1 MTQKTVSDQ
10 THDRHSETAVP
21 HTEWFGNEQVASG
34 EKKKRV
40 GDVFH
45 SVASKYDIMN
55 DVTSFGVHRLW
66 KDRFVTQI
74 SPRPGMQLLDV
85 AGGTG
90 DISFR
95 FLKKIQPS
103 KNSLQISDRIA
114 QRETVF
120 VCDINPSMLSVG
132 RQRALDKGYQVSPEK
147 APNSGDISFI
157 CGDAESLPFPDCT
170 FDVYTIAFGL
180 RNVTDIPKALSE
192 ARRVL
197 KPGGHFLC
205 LEFSQVS
212 IPVLEKLY
220 DAYSFHLM
228 PKLGQWIAGDS
239 ASYQYLVES
248 IRRFPPQHSMIE
260 RMQNAGLKQC
270 RYTNLTGGIAAI
282 HSGWRV

>member
-1 MTQKTVSDQ
+1 MTDKLITETTNISD
-10 THDRHSETAVP
+10 TASSRSQ
-21 HTEWFGNEQVASG
+21 TEWFGNEQVASG

-66 KDRFVTQI
+66 KDRFVSQI
-74 SPRPGMQLLDV
+74 APRPGMKLLDV

-95 FLKKIQPS
+95 FLKSVQKQQTI
-103 KNSLQISDRIA
+103 LQAFDSNRNRQTA
-114 QRETVF
+114 F

-132 RQRALDKGYQVSPEK
+132 RQRALDRGFSVSPENN
-147 APNSGDISFI
+147 PTGGDISFI
-157 CGDAESLPFPDCT
+157 CGDAENLPFPDHH

-192 ARRVL
+192 AYRVL
-197 KPGGHFLC
+197 RPGGHFLC
-205 LEFSQVS
+205 LEFSQVG

-220 DAYSFHLM
+220 DAYSFHIM

-239 ASYQYLVES
+239 DSYQYLVES
-248 IRRFPPQHSMIE
+248 IRRFPPQQQLVDL
-260 RMQNAGLKQC
+260 MQTTGFAHC

-282 HSGWRV
+282 HSGWRI